1 MKTLA
6 RIYSVF
12 FLTFFAFA
20 ALAQSSPNGEAFS
33 ENKKFS
39 AEISTAQLDKPLLT
53 VFSHEDEVKRHV
65 WTRSLAAKGEEE
77 DNDRFQSR
85 MPFQVQSFRTL
96 VSDDGKT
103 VILRA
108 RYQQS
113 GMPALRVLTQA
124 GGDKSYELDEIR
136 DLLTA
141 DWQDWQAPQCL
152 EIFLENE
159 KTPVY
164 AIWFPPE
171 AEWVVL
177 DLGQLTLRKAN
188 TATATALDTLALPRA
203 REIARQT
210 RPTGLKKL
218 LQPVMQKAA
227 EWVPSLM
234 PPNQPQSPFYERGE
248 AAYRFLAHKK
258 NPGDR
263 KLIEELLEAELEK
276 SVSLS
281 PPFVYVGLTSRERTI
296 ADELLAKWDS
306 KDGADTEDQ
315 DLDSTPPFFGSKG
328 KKLSNISGQVNLPF
342 GAPTNAG
349 AIWIYLIPGR
359 VSQGKWAGES
369 SVRKVWHDP
378 EDHRRMMGPM
388 MRGEQEPFDQI
399 SFFFNTLEPGE
410 YRVKAVWDRRP
421 PNTTPNDK
429 AICVPEAGD
438 YESAESETLKLAA
451 GQNASRVI
459 LNCTNRVG
467 QAEEYFAA
475 DDLWQKQYPASKETR
490 RTMRPTSQKAL
501 THAPVR
507 DWLLKTNENNAS
519 ITLKRVQLM
528 DSTVVDF
535 TSGEEISS
543 RQLRVSFQMP
553 GVKRDV
559 HPNIKGKLVDDH
571 GCSFPTYGGGQSGST
586 YEMNFSVVPYGS
598 KEIVVIFSRED
609 HQDENGRP
617 FMNGPRDTKLAS
629 FTLTNLCRV
638 KPAEWKADPERPK
651 RDLDIVSI
659 ELTSFD
665 PQVVEFGRPPGYM
678 GPGGRPYQPPQ
689 NKFTFTANGKAA
701 PGWRKIQG
709 KFKDR
714 WGNASQSIGGFCEEE
729 EIIQY
734 SVSFMRDPAKGVFSA
749 GEKTEI
755 PVKQIPGAGESV
767 PIAIRKQLQ
776 GLEFE
781 VVSVGGT
788 GEFTY
793 RNGEFISAVP
803 EINEEDT
810 PVAAGPGFGPQFPP
824 NFQGR
829 AVQPKMYLKLT
840 QPMQPGFD
848 WMRRQTGK
856 GQLTIATKIP
866 HAVCRVS
873 EPESDTKFALL
884 EQDTSV
890 PDPLNPPGQHMYY
903 GGPQPLHSA
912 VQFLPLE
919 YRAGDADRKLT
930 FIVQKTRTAEFL
942 VRVPKGSIPRSQRR
956 F

>member
-12 FLTFFAFA
+12 FVVFLAFA
-20 ALAQSSPNGEAFS
+20 AFAQSPNGEAFS

-39 AEISTAQLDKPLLT
+39 AEISTAQLDKPLLS
-53 VFSHEDEVKRHV
+53 VFRHEDEVKQHV
-65 WTRSLAAKGEEE
+65 WTRSLAVKGEEQDD
-77 DNDRFQSR
+77 DNFQSR
-85 MPFQVQSFRTL
+85 IPFQTDWLRTL

-108 RYQQS
+108 RYLQPDT
-113 GMPALRVLTQA
+113 PALRVLTQA
-124 GGDKSYELDEIR
+124 GSDKSYEMDEIR

-141 DWQDWQAPQCL
+141 DWEDWHTPQFL
-152 EIFLENE
+152 EFFLENE
-159 KTPVY
+159 KPPVY
-164 AIWFPPE
+164 AMWFAPS

-177 DLGQLTLRKAN
+177 DLEQLALRKAN
-188 TATATALDTLALPRA
+188 AVAATALDALALPRA
-203 REIARQT
+203 REIARQY

-227 EWVPSLM
+227 EFM
-234 PPNQPQSPFYERGE
+234 PGVISPNQPQSFYERGE
-248 AAYRFLAHKK
+248 AAYRYLAHKK
-258 NPGDR
+258 NPADR
-263 KLIEELLEAELEK
+263 KLIEELLEAELQK
-276 SVSLS
+276 TVNYA
-281 PPFVYVGLTSRERTI
+281 PGFGGAPMIHVGLTSRERAL
-296 ADELLAKWDS
+296 ADELLAEWDG
-306 KDGADTEDQ
+306 KRAAETQEDVPATAFVPN
-315 DLDSTPPFFGSKG
+315 SNG
-328 KKLSNISGQVNLPF
+328 KTLSGISGQVNLPF
-342 GAPTNAG
+342 GAPTNA
-349 AIWIYLIPGR
+349 ASIWIYLIPAR
-359 VSQGKWAGES
+359 VSPGKWAGDS

-378 EDHRRMMGPM
+378 QEHRRMMGPI

-421 PNTTPNDK
+421 PNTTPGDK

-451 GQNASRVI
+451 GQNASGVI

-467 QAEEYFAA
+467 QAAEYFAA
-475 DDLWQKQYPASKETR
+475 DDLWQKQYPPTKETR
-490 RTMRPTSQKAL
+490 RVRRPTSPKAL
-501 THAPVR
+501 TRAPVR
-507 DWLLKTNENNAS
+507 EWVLKTNENNAS
-519 ITLKRVQLM
+519 VTLKGIQLVEF
-528 DSTVVDF
+528 S
-535 TSGEEISS
+535 SGDEISS
-543 RQLRVSFQMP
+543 RQLRVTFRMP
-553 GVKRDV
+553 RVTR
-559 HPNIKGKLVDDH
+559 HEMINIKGKLVDDH
-571 GCSFPTYGGGQSGST
+571 GCAFEGYGHSSNGSS

-598 KEIVVIFSRED
+598 KEMVLSFSRED
-609 HQDENGRP
+609 DQDENGRP
-617 FMNGPRDTKLAS
+617 FRNGPRETKLAS

-638 KPAEWKADPERPK
+638 QPADWKPDAEPPR
-651 RDLDIVSI
+651 RDLDIVSV

-665 PQVVEFGRPPGYM
+665 PRVPEFVRPPGM
-678 GPGGRPYQPPQ
+678 MAPGGRPYQPSQ

-709 KFKDR
+709 RFKDR
-714 WGNASQSIGGFCEEE
+714 WGNASQNIGAFCEEE

-734 SVSFMRDPAKGVFSA
+734 AVSFMRDPVKGVFSA
-749 GEKTEI
+749 DEKIEI

-793 RNGEFISAVP
+793 RNGESISAVP
-803 EINEEDT
+803 EINEEDA
-810 PVAAGPGFGPQFPP
+810 PVAAGPGFGPQFAPH
-824 NFQGR
+824 FQGR

-840 QPMQPGFD
+840 HPMQPGFD

-856 GQLTIATKIP
+856 GQLTIAAKIP

-890 PDPLNPPGQHMYY
+890 PDPLDPPGLRMHY
-903 GGPQPLHSA
+903 GGPPPPHSP
-912 VQFLPLE
+912 VQFLPLD

-930 FIVQKTRTAEFL
+930 FIVQKTRTAEFY
-942 VRVPKGSIPRSQRR
+942 VRVPKGSIPRSRSE
-956 F
+956 

>member
-12 FLTFFAFA
+12 FVVFFAFA
-20 ALAQSSPNGEAFS
+20 ALAQPSPNGEAFS

-39 AEISTAQLDKPLLT
+39 VEISTAQLDKPLLT
-53 VFSHEDEVKRHV
+53 VFRHEEEVKQHV

-77 DNDRFQSR
+77 EDDSFQSR
-85 MPFQVQSFRTL
+85 IPFQVHSFRTL

-103 VILRA
+103 VVLRA
-108 RYQQS
+108 RHHQPE
-113 GMPALRVLTQA
+113 MPALRVLTQG
-124 GGDKSYELDEIR
+124 GGDKSYEVDEIR
-136 DLLTA
+136 DLLSA
-141 DWQDWQAPQCL
+141 EWQDWQAPQCL
-152 EIFLENE
+152 EFFLENE
-159 KTPVY
+159 KPPVY

-177 DLGQLTLRKAN
+177 DLEQLTLRKAN
-188 TATATALDTLALPRA
+188 TASATALDALALPRA

-234 PPNQPQSPFYERGE
+234 PPNQQQSQFYERGE

-258 NPGDR
+258 DPGDR
-263 KLIEELLEAELEK
+263 KLIEELLEAELQR
-276 SVSLS
+276 SVNFG
-281 PPFVYVGLTSRERTI
+281 PGYGEAPMIHVGLTSRERAI

-306 KDGADTEDQ
+306 KQGAAATQDEDPV
-315 DLDSTPPFFGSKG
+315 TPFVPNSNG
-328 KKLSNISGQVNLPF
+328 KMLSGISGQVYLPF

-349 AIWIYLIPGR
+349 SIWIYLIPGR
-359 VSQGKWAGES
+359 VSQDKWAGES

-388 MRGEQEPFDQI
+388 MRGEPEPFDQV

-421 PNTTPNDK
+421 PNTTPNGK
-429 AICVPEAGD
+429 VICVPEAGD
-438 YESAESETLKLAA
+438 YESVESETLKLAG
-451 GQNASRVI
+451 GQSMNGIV

-475 DDLWQKQYPASKETR
+475 DELWQKQYPASKETR
-490 RTMRPTSQKAL
+490 RMRKFSVRKAL
-501 THAPVR
+501 TSAPVR
-507 DWLLKTNENNAS
+507 EWLLKTNENNAS
-519 ITLKRVQLM
+519 VTLTGVQLAE
-528 DSTVVDF
+528 F
-535 TSGEEISS
+535 NSGDETPS
-543 RQLRVSFQMP
+543 RQLRVTFRMP
-553 GVKRDV
+553 REKRRETA
-559 HPNIKGKLVDDH
+559 NFKGKLVDDH
-571 GCSFPTYGGGQSGST
+571 GCAFESYGHSQNGSN
-586 YEMNFSVVPYGS
+586 YEMNFTVLPYGS
-598 KEIVVIFSRED
+598 KQIVISFARED

-617 FMNGPRDTKLAS
+617 YQNGPKETKLAS
-629 FTLTNLCRV
+629 FTLTNLFRV
-638 KPAEWKADPERPK
+638 KPAEWKADPERPR

-665 PQVVEFGRPPGYM
+665 PQVVEFAGPPGYM
-678 GPGGRPYQPPQ
+678 GPGGRPYQPQQ

-701 PGWRKIQG
+701 PGWRKIRG
-709 KFKDR
+709 NFRDR
-714 WGNASQSIGGFCEEE
+714 WGNASQNIGGFCEEE

-734 SVSFMRDPAKGVFSA
+734 SVSFMRDPVKGVFSPD
-749 GEKTEI
+749 EKVEI

-767 PIAIRKQLQ
+767 PIAIRKELQ

-788 GEFTY
+788 GEITY

-803 EINEEDT
+803 EINEENA

-829 AVQPKMYLKLT
+829 PVQPKMYLKLS
-840 QPMQPGFD
+840 QPVQPGFD
-848 WMRRQTGK
+848 WMRRSQTGK
-856 GQLTIATKIP
+856 GQLTLATKIP
-866 HAVCRVS
+866 HVVCRVS

-890 PDPLNPPGQHMYY
+890 TDPLNPPSQRMYA
-903 GGPQPLHSA
+903 GPQSLHSF
-912 VQFLPLE
+912 VQFLPLD

-930 FIVQKTRTAEFL
+930 FIIQKTRIAEFY